1 MKKLKRLLLLSL
13 LIPFLLTNK
22 SSFAK
27 EEDRKVET
35 VELKEV
41 EEKEESIKKTDSKK
55 EEKETKTKEESD
67 SNKNKD
73 SKKEKVVYK
82 FTSQAEAEKIVGKLK
97 AGKKYI
103 LREVKA
109 PEGYQKAKDIEF
121 IVRKDGVEQEIK
133 VVNQKIEKEIPK
145 KKKPMSK
152 TGVGRNMLL
161 PFMLLVSG
169 IGGGLFFYIRRK
181 NTDKID

>member
-35 VELKEV
+35 VELKKV
-41 EEKEESIKKTDSKK
+41 

-82 FTSQAEAEKIVGKLK
+82 FTSQAEAEKIVAKLK

-152 TGVGRNMLL
+152 TGIGKNMLL

-169 IGGGLFFYIRRK
+169 IGGGLFFYIKRK
-181 NTDKID
+181 NTDRID